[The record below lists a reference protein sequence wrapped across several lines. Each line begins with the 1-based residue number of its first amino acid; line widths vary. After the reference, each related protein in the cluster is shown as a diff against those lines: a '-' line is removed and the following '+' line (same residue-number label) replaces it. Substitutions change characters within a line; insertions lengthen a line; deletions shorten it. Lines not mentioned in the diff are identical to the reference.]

1 MEKIKAGQVIELEI
15 TRYAFGGKGIS
26 LQQTAQG
33 EKIIFVQ
40 NALPGQKVV
49 ARVVKSK
56 SRFAECKLLKVI
68 RRAPDEIEVPFQE
81 ISGAPYSRLPLSRQK
96 ELKEQSAIELY
107 RRIGKIENIEALFEG
122 WIDAPD
128 AWHYRNK
135 MEYSFSAINHNP
147 ETNIE
152 RDAFSLGFKKRGSWW
167 AVENLNAD
175 SGLFDKEVEDK
186 LHLLREY
193 FENTGLAAWNPRSK
207 SGYFKNLVVRKSF
220 AQNKLMINLITGED
234 ERGQFNDADFVSQ
247 CLELWGERVS
257 GIFHAVNDST
267 GDRSAIEDRYINLLY
282 GIPVLTEQISGLEF
296 ELGIKSFFQPNPA
309 CAEKLYSRALEYV
322 SAHPLEEGVLLDL
335 FCGTGTIAQLLA
347 KTFPGREVIGVDITP
362 SSIRDA
368 SANADRNGLQGL
380 RFIAGDA
387 GKFLYEHPE
396 LKGNISTV
404 VLDPP
409 RAGIAPKTL
418 NKIIN
423 LGMNHLVYIS
433 CNPATQARDCEILG
447 QAGYRMKKIS
457 LADQFPHTAHV
468 EAVALFSKN

>member
-1 MEKIKAGQVIELEI
+1 MEKIKAGQIIELEI

-40 NALPGQKVV
+40 NALPGQKVL

-56 SRFAECKLLKVI
+56 SRYAECKLLSVL
-68 RRAPDEIEVPFQE
+68 RRAPEEIEVPYQE
-81 ISGAPYSRLPLSRQK
+81 ISGAPYLRLPVNRQK
-96 ELKEQSAIELY
+96 ELKQQSAFELY
-107 RRIGKIENIEALFEG
+107 RRIGKIEHIESLFDG
-122 WIDAPD
+122 WIDTPD

-135 MEYSFSAINHNP
+135 MEYSFSSINHNP
-147 ETNIE
+147 ETNLEI
-152 RDAFSLGFKKRGSWW
+152 DAFSLGFKKRGSWW

-193 FENTGLAAWNPRSK
+193 FEKTGLKAWNPRAK

-234 ERGQFNDADFVSQ
+234 EGRRFDDSVFVTK
-247 CLELWGERVS
+247 CLELWGDRVS
-257 GIFHAVNDST
+257 GIFHAVNNST
-267 GDRSAIEDRYINLLY
+267 GDRSAIEDRYINLIY
-282 GIPVLTEQISGLEF
+282 GISVLTERISGLEF

-309 CAEKLYSRALEYV
+309 CAEKLYTRALDYV
-322 SAHPLEEGVLLDL
+322 SSNPLEEGVLLDL

-347 KTFPGREVIGVDITP
+347 KTFPDREIIGVDIAP

-368 SANADRNGLQGL
+368 GANADRNGLKGL

-387 GKFLYEHPE
+387 GRFLYEHPE
-396 LKGNISTV
+396 LKENISTV

-447 QAGYRMKKIS
+447 KSGYELKKIS

-468 EAVALFSKN
+468 EAVALFSKK